1 MIHRYRFTLGF
12 AAALIALAPLGA
24 RLVDLAV
31 R

>member
-1 MIHRYRFTLGF
+1 MIRRYRFTLTL